1 MISDKLQNRKYTEE
15 SFLLVQWLGLGA
27 FTAVAPGSISGWENK
42 ILRAVQRDQKKKKKK
57 KRVQRISSLQSS
69 NDHFNLMN
77 LAL

>member
-27 FTAVAPGSISGWENK
+27 FTAVAPGSISGWETK

-57 KRVQRISSLQSS
+57 STE
-69 NDHFNLMN
+69 NFF
-77 LAL
+77 LAKF

>member
-27 FTAVAPGSISGWENK
+27 FTAVAPGSISGWETK

-57 KRVQRISSLQSS
+57 KEYREFLPCKV
-69 NDHFNLMN
+69 LMII
-77 LAL
+77 LI

>member
-27 FTAVAPGSISGWENK
+27 FTAVAPGSISGWETK

-57 KRVQRISSLQSS
+57 EYREFLPCKV
-69 NDHFNLMN
+69 LMII
-77 LAL
+77 LI

>member
-27 FTAVAPGSISGWENK
+27 FTAVATGSISGWETK

-57 KRVQRISSLQSS
+57 KRVQRISSLKSS